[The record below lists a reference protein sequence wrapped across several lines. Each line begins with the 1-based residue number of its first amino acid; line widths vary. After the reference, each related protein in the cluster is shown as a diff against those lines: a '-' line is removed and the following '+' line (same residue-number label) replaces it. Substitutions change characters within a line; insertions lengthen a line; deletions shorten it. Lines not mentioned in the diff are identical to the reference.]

1 MINDSLLIKY
11 YEKKFTLKIYTE
23 KNMKM
28 LNTISSIF
36 TRRNIN
42 IKSMVISE
50 IIEED
55 IISYT
60 IVIYED
66 ENIVKRLL
74 NKLETQVKIIIVD
87 VEENKEIEVY

>member
-1 MINDSLLIKY
+1 
-11 YEKKFTLKIYTE
+11 
-23 KNMKM
+23 
-28 LNTISSIF
+28 
-36 TRRNIN
+36 
-42 IKSMVISE
+42 MVTSE

-74 NKLETQVKIIIVD
+74 NKLEKQVKIIKVD
-87 VEENKEIEVY
+87 IEENKEIEVY

>member
-1 MINDSLLIKY
+1 MK
-11 YEKKFTLKIYTE
+11 KKFTLKIYTE
-23 KNMKM
+23 NNMQM

-42 IKSMVISE
+42 IKSMVTSE

-74 NKLETQVKIIIVD
+74 NKLEKQVKIIKVD
-87 VEENKEIEVY
+87 IEENKEIEVY

>member
-1 MINDSLLIKY
+1 
-11 YEKKFTLKIYTE
+11 
-23 KNMKM
+23 
-28 LNTISSIF
+28 
-36 TRRNIN
+36 
-42 IKSMVISE
+42 MVISE

-74 NKLETQVKIIIVD
+74 NKLEKQVKIIKVD
-87 VEENKEIEVY
+87 IEENKEIEVY

>member
-1 MINDSLLIKY
+1 
-11 YEKKFTLKIYTE
+11 
-23 KNMKM
+23 
-28 LNTISSIF
+28 
-36 TRRNIN
+36 
-42 IKSMVISE
+42 MVTSE